1 MELPM
6 FPLGT
11 TLVPGQAIPLRVFEP
26 RYIALVEACV
36 VGDGCFGIVLIE
48 RGSEVGGG
56 ETRFDVG
63 TVAQVMDLQTLPD
76 GEWAFRAVG
85 LDRLRVRAWLS
96 DDPYPRADVDVLLDP
111 AVAVDPTWQPRV
123 VESLGRLFETAR
135 RLGYDVPVAVEL
147 DADPTR
153 AAWGALARVGIGPL
167 DVQRILECDDPVT
180 RIEAVVRALDE
191 TTELLELRLG

>member
-1 MELPM
+1 M

-11 TLVPGQAIPLRVFEP
+11 TLVPGQSVPLRVFEP
-26 RYIALVEACV
+26 RYVELVEACV
-36 VGDGCFGIVLIE
+36 VGDGRFGIILIE

-63 TVAQVMDLQTLPD
+63 TVAQMMDLQTLPD

-85 LDRLRVRAWLS
+85 LERLRVRHWLP
-96 DDPYPRADVDVLLDP
+96 DDPFPRADVEILADS
-111 AVAVDPTWQPRV
+111 AVAVDPQLQGRV
-123 VESLGRLFETAR
+123 EQALARLFGTAR
-135 RLGYDVPVAVEL
+135 RLGYDVPEAVAL
-147 DADPTR
+147 DPDPVL

-167 DVQRILECDDPVT
+167 DVQRVLECDDPVV

-191 TTELLELRLG
+191 TTELLELRLR